1 MKKYLG
7 LAVMGSLT
15 LGLAPFF
22 PHPHIWKQLKN
33 LWYGR
38 TMLTMDWLDLLM
50 HGAPW
55 IALIVI
61 LIGMAIQKKKAASDT
76 EK

>member
-1 MKKYLG
+1 M
-7 LAVMGSLT
+7 AVMGSLT

-22 PHPHIWKQLKN
+22 PHAHIWKQLKN

-38 TMLTMDWLDLLM
+38 TMLVMDWLDLLM

-55 IALIVI
+55 VALIVI
-61 LIGMAIQKKKAASDT
+61 LIGMGLEKRKGAQK
-76 EK
+76 

>member
-1 MKKYLG
+1 MKRYLG
-7 LAVMGSLT
+7 YAVIASLT

-22 PHPHIWKQLKN
+22 PHPHIWKQLQN
-33 LWYGR
+33 IWYGR

-50 HGAPW
+50 HGIPW

-61 LIGMAIQKKKAASDT
+61 LLSMAIGKKDQITDK
-76 EK
+76 

>member
-1 MKKYLG
+1 MGKYLG
-7 LAVMGSLT
+7 LAFVGSLT

-38 TMLTMDWLDLLM
+38 TMLAMDWLDLLM

-61 LIGMAIQKKKAASDT
+61 LIGMGLEKKKKAS
-76 EK
+76 

>member
-1 MKKYLG
+1 MKHNLKY
-7 LAVMGSLT
+7 AIVGSLT
-15 LGLAPFF
+15 LGLMPYV

-38 TMLTMDWLDLLM
+38 TMLTMDWLDLVM

-55 IALIVI
+55 VILIVI
-61 LIGMAIQKKKAASDT
+61 LIGMAFEKRKAASA
-76 EK
+76 KK

>member
-1 MKKYLG
+1 MRKYLG

-15 LGLAPFF
+15 LGLAPFV

-38 TMLTMDWLDLLM
+38 EMLMMDWLDLAM

-61 LIGMAIQKKKAASDT
+61 LISMAVGKKDAVQK
-76 EK
+76 

>member
-7 LAVMGSLT
+7 LAVAASLT
-15 LGLAPFF
+15 LGLARFF

-38 TMLTMDWLDLLM
+38 TMMTMDWLDLLM

-61 LIGMAIQKKKAASDT
+61 LVSMWL
-76 EK
+76 EKRKQANLKN

>member
-1 MKKYLG
+1 MRKYLG

-15 LGLAPFF
+15 LGLAPFV
-22 PHPHIWKQLKN
+22 PHPHIWKQLKS

-38 TMLTMDWLDLLM
+38 EMLMMDWLDLAM

-61 LIGMAIQKKKAASDT
+61 LISMAVGKKDVVQK
-76 EK
+76 

>member
-1 MKKYLG
+1 
-7 LAVMGSLT
+7 MGSLT
-15 LGLAPFF
+15 LGLAPFV

-38 TMLTMDWLDLLM
+38 EMLMMDWLDLAM

-61 LIGMAIQKKKAASDT
+61 LISMAVGKKDAVQK
-76 EK
+76 